1 MIKNI
6 FPFFKK
12 TKNIYLDSAA
22 TTQKPKEVIDSY
34 IEYVEMMNSNSGR
47 SSYDLAYNSSKI
59 MEETRKDI
67 LRYFNLDLSE
77 YDVIFTKNATE
88 SINLIGYTYGLTLNE
103 NDEII
108 LSTNNHHSNILIWQY
123 LEKFRNIKVIYID
136 IDDNGEI
143 DLDKLKNSIT
153 EKTKLISIS
162 HIVNTTGVE
171 NNIEEILK
179 IIKGRDIKVN
189 LDISQ
194 SVAHLKLD
202 LSLIECDFYEFSA
215 HKMYGMQGLGIL
227 IGKKKILNEIPPF
240 LYGGDMVDYVDYKE
254 SIFKESPYKFEGGTQ
269 NIAAIYSFKKTL
281 EFLNNNFDEIKEKEN
296 EIYKYL
302 LENIKKKSYIIV
314 YNLQY
319 KIPILAF
326 NVENVHPHDVSSILN
341 FEKIS
346 IRTGKHCTELLLKQL
361 GIHSCC
367 RISISCYNT
376 KEDIDKL
383 LECLDNVYKMFN

>member
-1 MIKNI
+1 MIKEF

-22 TTQKPKEVIDSY
+22 TTQKPKEVIESF
-34 IEYVEMMNSNSGR
+34 IEYVEIMNSNSGR

-59 MEETRKDI
+59 IEETRKDI
-67 LRYFNLDLSE
+67 LKYFNLDCDE
-77 YDVIFTKNATE
+77 YDVIFTKSATE
-88 SINLIGYTYGLTLNE
+88 SINLIGYTYGFNLKE

-108 LSTNNHHSNILIWQY
+108 VSTNNHHSNILIWQY
-123 LEKFRNIKVIYID
+123 LEKIKNIKVVYID
-136 IDDNGEI
+136 IDSEGKI
-143 DLDKLKNSIT
+143 DLEKLEESIT
-153 EKTKLISIS
+153 EKTKFITIS

-171 NNIEEILK
+171 NDIYKILD
-179 IIKGRDIKVN
+179 IIKNKDIKIN

-194 SVAHLKLD
+194 SVVHLKLN
-202 LSLIECDFYEFSA
+202 LSNIKCDFYEFSA

-227 IGKKKILNEIPPF
+227 IGKKKVLNEMPPF

-281 EFLNNNFDEIKEKEN
+281 EFLEKNFLEIFNKEKEV
-296 EIYKYL
+296 YKYL
-302 LENIKKKSYIIV
+302 LDNIKNRKYITL
-314 YNLQY
+314 YNLQDN
-319 KIPILAF
+319 IPILAF

-383 LECLDNVYKMFN
+383 LNSLDNTYKIFN

>member
-1 MIKNI
+1 MIKEF

-22 TTQKPKEVIDSY
+22 TTQKPKEVIESF
-34 IEYVEMMNSNSGR
+34 IEYVEIMNSNSGR

-67 LRYFNLDLSE
+67 LKYFNLDFDE
-77 YDVIFTKNATE
+77 YDVIFTKSATE
-88 SINLIGYTYGLTLNE
+88 SINLIGYTYGFNLKE

-108 LSTNNHHSNILIWQY
+108 VSTNNHHSNILIWQY
-123 LEKFRNIKVIYID
+123 LEKIKNIKVVYID
-136 IDDNGEI
+136 IDSEGKI
-143 DLDKLKNSIT
+143 DLEKLEESIT
-153 EKTKLISIS
+153 EKTKFITIS

-171 NNIEEILK
+171 NDIYKILD
-179 IIKGRDIKVN
+179 IIKNKDIKIN

-194 SVAHLKLD
+194 SVAHLKLN
-202 LSLIECDFYEFSA
+202 LSNIKCDFYEFSA

-281 EFLNNNFDEIKEKEN
+281 EFLEKNFLEIFNKEKEV
-296 EIYKYL
+296 YKYL
-302 LENIKKKSYIIV
+302 LDNIKNRKYITL
-314 YNLQY
+314 YNLQDN
-319 KIPILAF
+319 IPILAF

-383 LECLDNVYKMFN
+383 LNSLDNTYKIFK